1 MRRHTAA
8 ALGILLGL
16 GLTACG
22 DSSDPSDPPIDVT
35 LNGPGHGT
43 LASPAVVSAHAEDVL
58 VSVYSTG
65 GGGAPGTHVPDAEVR
80 TDGTVY
86 LNGTTGL
93 GVDTFTLTPAGL
105 DRVREAFSTVAFG
118 EYDYE
123 ESRWTDQSVT
133 SVFTT
138 LGGRP
143 EAVSVYGLGHDEDVK
158 DHEWDRLLDAIDEL
172 DDLAETSATTTDED
186 IATRRA
192 SYRPERVA
200 LVLTGNGDDEDATID
215 WPLARPLARQAQGST
230 EFGAP
235 CIVVTGSDVVT
246 LEALRE
252 EDLDDRAWSSGTT
265 SVDVAVRPILRGE
278 PGPCTPAAPE
288 TPVG

>member
-1 MRRHTAA
+1 MRRHHAA
-8 ALGILLGL
+8 ALGTLLVFGL
-16 GLTACG
+16 SACG
-22 DSSDPSDPPIDVT
+22 DSSDPPIDVT

-43 LASPAVVSAHAEDVL
+43 LASPDVVSAHADDVL

-65 GGGAPGTHVPDAEVR
+65 GSGAPGTRVPDAEVR
-80 TDGTVY
+80 TDGTVF
-86 LNGTTGL
+86 LNGEEGL
-93 GVDTFTLTPAGL
+93 GVDTFTLTPDGL
-105 DRVREAFSTVAFG
+105 TRVREAFKTVAFG
-118 EYDYE
+118 KYDYE
-123 ESRWTDQSVT
+123 ESKWTDQPVT

-143 EAVSVYGLGHDEDVK
+143 EAVSVYGLGHDEDVE
-158 DHEWDRLLDAIDEL
+158 DYEWDRLLDAIAEL
-172 DDLAETSATTTDED
+172 DDLAETAAVTTDGD

-200 LVLTGNGDDEDATID
+200 LVLTDNGDDEDVSID
-215 WPLARPLARQAQGST
+215 WPLSRPLAGYDQGST
-230 EFGAP
+230 QFGDA

-246 LEALRE
+246 LEALRD

-265 SVDVAVRPILRGE
+265 SVDVDVRPILRGE
-278 PGPCTPAAPE
+278 TGPCTPAAPE